1 MSRSSWPCFVNTTFC
16 EKGSFMSA
24 HPSAPEA
31 LCPNLSVSPSG
42 HLCFAGQDT
51 LDLAARFGTPLY
63 LVDEDR
69 IRHNCQ
75 VYTKAFQTYF
85 PDGSLPLYASKAL
98 SFAGIYPIVESEGM
112 GIDVVSAGEIFTAR
126 KAGFVLSRAF
136 FHGNNKTDF
145 ELSYAMDSGLGCFVV
160 DNLEELAA
168 LEAEAARRGKKQA
181 ILLRLTP
188 GIDTHTYEAV
198 NTGKVDSKFGFA
210 IETGQAA
217 QATELALRQN
227 HLILRGFHCHVG
239 SQVFAE
245 DVFERSAWIML
256 QFLAQMRSI
265 HGYEAELLNLGGG
278 YGVRYVASDLF
289 IDIDGKIRDV
299 AEALHKGCSELG
311 LRLPAILM
319 EPGRSI
325 VADAGL
331 TLYSVGMVKTIP
343 GYKNYVSIDG
353 GMTDNPR
360 YALYGSAYTCYA
372 AGRMQDPYNF
382 ACDLV
387 GRCCESGDI
396 IQPDILLPRDLRRG
410 EIIAVCTTGAY
421 NYSMASNYNRV
432 PRPPIVLLHD
442 GDTRLAVRRET
453 LEDLAALDL

>member
-1 MSRSSWPCFVNTTFC
+1 
-16 EKGSFMSA
+16 MSA

-126 KAGFVLSRAF
+126 KAGFDLSRAF

-217 QATELALRQN
+217 QATELALR
-227 HLILRGFHCHVG
+227 
-239 SQVFAE
+239 
-245 DVFERSAWIML
+245 
-256 QFLAQMRSI
+256 
-265 HGYEAELLNLGGG
+265 
-278 YGVRYVASDLF
+278 
-289 IDIDGKIRDV
+289 
-299 AEALHKGCSELG
+299 
-311 LRLPAILM
+311 
-319 EPGRSI
+319 
-325 VADAGL
+325 
-331 TLYSVGMVKTIP
+331 
-343 GYKNYVSIDG
+343 
-353 GMTDNPR
+353 
-360 YALYGSAYTCYA
+360 
-372 AGRMQDPYNF
+372 
-382 ACDLV
+382 
-387 GRCCESGDI
+387 
-396 IQPDILLPRDLRRG
+396 
-410 EIIAVCTTGAY
+410 
-421 NYSMASNYNRV
+421 
-432 PRPPIVLLHD
+432 
-442 GDTRLAVRRET
+442 
-453 LEDLAALDL
+453 